1 MGGTCGCFSFLE
13 DASKAKVEG
22 KSVPPPA
29 ATSSSGKTDT
39 EVAGLTKEVAS
50 SDLEDVTSWQAGK
63 EGVTDI
69 SPSMDG
75 GLLLREPSKLPKD
88 ATAPADGAQVTL
100 NLEIL
105 ELPSKVAIFSCR
117 SFKTQPG
124 SGDLRLPEELELIIP
139 SVKPGGIFL
148 AHCPKFGVFGPLPEM
163 GMWQSLASCLNKEV
177 LIKIEIL
184 EVQDLCLATLEGH
197 ERLDYAKGRK
207 DAGGRYFKRAK
218 YESALERYSLAS
230 EMLQHR
236 DDIKDN
242 TLWTQAQ
249 EVKSACEL
257 NAAACLLKM
266 EKWRDA
272 EAVCNAILRA
282 NPSNEKALFRRGKA
296 LLSLGDG
303 DRAEKDLKKI
313 LEVNPNNAEAKQL
326 LQQAKKESKGTQRER
341 NVYAKMLQ
349 SD

>member
-22 KSVPPPA
+22 KSVAPPMA

-50 SDLEDVTSWQAGK
+50 SDLEDVTSWAGK

-75 GLLLREPSKLPKD
+75 GLLLRKPSKLPKD

-100 NLEIL
+100 DLEVL

-139 SVKPGGIFL
+139 SVQPGGVFL

-197 ERLDYAKGRK
+197 DRLDYAKGRK

-266 EKWRDA
+266 EKWREA